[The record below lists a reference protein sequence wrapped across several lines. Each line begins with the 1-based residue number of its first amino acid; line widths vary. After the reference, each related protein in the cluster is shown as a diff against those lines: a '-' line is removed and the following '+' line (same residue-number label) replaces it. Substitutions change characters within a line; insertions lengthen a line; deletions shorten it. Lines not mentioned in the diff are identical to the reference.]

1 MAKIE
6 WDVEGSRLFETGTD
20 RGVLYVQETDGT
32 YGNGVPWN
40 GLISVNESPEG
51 AEETILYADNMEY
64 GSMTSAEKYKSTIE
78 AYMYPEEFEACEGS
92 KEIVP
97 GVTTGQQTRSKFGY
111 TYRTLIGSDVNAD
124 LGYKIHIVYGAK
136 AAPSEK
142 AYSSVNDSPEAITF
156 SWEVTTTPIPM
167 PDPLKPAAS
176 ITINSTKVSAEKL
189 AALEV
194 VLYGDENTEASL
206 PSPAQI
212 KTLLAA

>member
-32 YGNGVPWN
+32 YGDGVPWN

-167 PDPLKPAAS
+167 PEPLKPAAS

-189 AALEV
+189 AALEA
-194 VLYGDENTEASL
+194 VLYGGENTEASL

-212 KTLLAA
+212 KTLLTA